1 MALTLDLNLSVG
13 RAGTGSGTPPFGP
26 NLVILTQ
33 AGAFL
38 RTEDG
43 FFLEFEF

>member
-13 RAGTGSGTPPFGP
+13 RTSTGSGTPSGP
-26 NLVILTQ
+26 NLVLLTQ

-43 FFLEFEF
+43 FYIEFEF

>member
-13 RAGTGSGTPPFGP
+13 RTGTGSGTTSGP
-26 NLVILTQ
+26 NLVLLTQ

-43 FFLEFEF
+43 FYIEFEF

>member
-13 RAGTGSGTPPFGP
+13 RTGTGSGTPSGP
-26 NLVILTQ
+26 NLVLLTQ

-43 FFLEFEF
+43 FYIEFEF

>member
-13 RAGTGSGTPPFGP
+13 RAGTGSGTPSVP
-26 NLVILTQ
+26 NLVLLTQ
-33 AGAFL
+33 LGQFMI
-38 RTEDG
+38 TEDG

>member
-26 NLVILTQ
+26 NLVLTTQ
-33 AGAFL
+33 LGAFMQ
-38 RTEDG
+38 TEDG
-43 FFLEFEF
+43 FYLEFEF

>member
-13 RAGTGSGTPPFGP
+13 RAGTGSGTPSVP
-26 NLVILTQ
+26 NLVLLTQ
-33 AGAFL
+33 AGVFL

>member
-13 RAGTGSGTPPFGP
+13 RAGTGSGTPSVP
-26 NLVILTQ
+26 NLVLLTQ

-43 FFLEFEF
+43 FFLEFEL

>member
-13 RAGTGSGTPPFGP
+13 RAGTGSGTPSGP
-26 NLVILTQ
+26 NLVLTTQ
-33 AGAFL
+33 AGAFMM
-38 RTEDG
+38 TEDG

>member
-13 RAGTGSGTPPFGP
+13 RAGTGSGSPPFGP
-26 NLVILTQ
+26 NLVLTTQ
-33 AGAFL
+33 LGAFMQ
-38 RTEDG
+38 TEDG

>member
-26 NLVILTQ
+26 NLVLQTQ
-33 AGAFL
+33 LGAFMQ
-38 RTEDG
+38 TEDG
-43 FFLEFEF
+43 FFLEFEL

>member
-13 RAGTGSGTPPFGP
+13 RARTGSGTPIP
-26 NLVILTQ
+26 NLVLLTQ
-33 AGAFL
+33 AGAFI

-43 FFLEFEF
+43 KFLEFEF

>member
-13 RAGTGSGTPPFGP
+13 RVGTGGGTPSVP
-26 NLVILTQ
+26 NLVLLTQ

>member
-13 RAGTGSGTPPFGP
+13 RSTTGSGVPVIP
-26 NLVILTQ
+26 NLVLLTE
-33 AGAFL
+33 ASAFL

-43 FFLEFEF
+43 FYIEFEF

>member
-13 RAGTGSGTPPFGP
+13 RTSTGSGTPSGP

-43 FFLEFEF
+43 FYIEFEF

>member
-13 RAGTGSGTPPFGP
+13 RAGTGSGTPSVP
-26 NLVILTQ
+26 NLVLLTQ

>member
-26 NLVILTQ
+26 NLVLQTQ
-33 AGAFL
+33 LGAFMM
-38 RTEDG
+38 TEDG
-43 FFLEFEF
+43 FFLEFEL

>member
-13 RAGTGSGTPPFGP
+13 RAGTGSGTPSVP
-26 NLVILTQ
+26 NLVLLTQ

-43 FFLEFEF
+43 FYIEFEF